1 MNVKKKLTPKQELFC
16 QEYLVDLNAT
26 QAAIRAGYS
35 KKTAYSIG
43 QRLLKN
49 VEIQKRIAELKN
61 KRSEKTEIN
70 AAYVIKRLTEIDE
83 MDILDI
89 LKDNGD
95 MKRIKNWPLC
105 WRRTISGIDISTI
118 LGAGEDTATI
128 LKKIKWPDK
137 LKNIEL
143 LGKHVD
149 VSAFKEQI
157 EHSGTIKIDEI
168 SDEDLDAEIK
178 NLAKN

>member
-1 MNVKKKLTPKQELFC
+1 MKPKLTDKQALFC

-26 QAAIRAGYS
+26 QAAIRAGYKEKS
-35 KKTAYSIG
+35 AAIVGHENLRKP
-43 QRLLKN
+43 N
-49 VEIQKRIAELKN
+49 IQELITKLKN
-61 KRSEKTEIN
+61 KRAEKTEVD
-70 AAYVIKRLTEIDE
+70 AAYVIKRLTQIDE

-89 LKDNGD
+89 LTDNGE
-95 MKRIKNWPLC
+95 MKPIKEWPLC
-105 WRRTISGIDISTI
+105 WRRTISGIDISTMMG
-118 LGAGEDTATI
+118 LGDTETI

-157 EHSGTIKIDEI
+157 EHSGTIKLDDI
-168 SDEDLDAEIK
+168 SDEELDAEIK
-178 NLAKN
+178 NLAKFTI

>member
-1 MNVKKKLTPKQELFC
+1 MAKSKLTDKQSLFC

-35 KKTAYSIG
+35 KKTAKTIAG
-43 QRLLKN
+43 QNLSKLI
-49 VEIQKRIAELKN
+49 IQEKITELKN
-61 KRSEKTEIN
+61 KRSEKTEVD
-70 AAYVIKRLTEIDE
+70 AAYVIKRLTQIDE

-89 LKDNGD
+89 LTDSGD
-95 MKRIKNWPLC
+95 MKPIKDWPLC
-105 WRRTISGIDISTI
+105 WRRTISGIDISTMFNP
-118 LGAGEDTATI
+118 DTDTETI

-157 EHSGTIKIDEI
+157 EHSGTIKLDDIT
-168 SDEDLDAEIK
+168 DEDLDAEIK